1 MPSPSPTGS
10 NGGKGP
16 KRRPRGAK
24 ADPVAMPSSPET
36 GIVAAGDAG
45 RGGSGG
51 RDARGRFASG
61 NRFAIGNPQA
71 ARVGRLRSAM
81 IESVTI
87 KDMGEVVATVIERAK
102 AGDMAAAK
110 LLLDRVLGPVVAID
124 VLARIEALE
133 AAMDETPTEIGV
145 KPWALTSA

>member
-16 KRRPRGAK
+16 KRRARGAK
-24 ADPVAMPSSPET
+24 ADPVATPSTPET
-36 GIVAAGDAG
+36 GVVGADAATQ
-45 RGGSGG
+45 GGSGG
-51 RDARGRFASG
+51 RDARGRFAPG

-71 ARVGRLRSAM
+71 AQVGRLRSAL

-87 KDMGEVVATVIERAK
+87 KDMAEVVATVVERAK

-133 AAMDETPTEIGV
+133 AAMDETQPEAGG
-145 KPWALTSA
+145 KPWALRSD